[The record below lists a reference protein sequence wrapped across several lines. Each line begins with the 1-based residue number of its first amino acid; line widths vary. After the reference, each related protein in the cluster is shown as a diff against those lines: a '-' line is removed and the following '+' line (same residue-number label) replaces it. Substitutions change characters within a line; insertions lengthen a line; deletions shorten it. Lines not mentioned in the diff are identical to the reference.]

1 MGGLFGAVP
10 DANWP
15 GQKRSFSAQAKS
27 ASTKVP
33 PGHICMWL
41 CVTLR
46 AHEITAIFVN
56 GLLCIP
62 GTQMTLLG
70 VTLGRST
77 YQFGVPVCLGQFTWS
92 WTPCR
97 QRTSSFLAGY
107 KIWWSHENCQKLR
120 SFSPSTNP
128 YIPVQLAISLFT
140 YRRVNPHLY
149 RKCPINGGKLRL
161 HQSVYPISGKK
172 TESPDVL
179 IQVPFYSRRYPFTDQ
194 PGLANGDHRLHWG
207 SLSIC
212 LAHSQWAGHYIFM
225 YVWTVI
231 ISASKNAYLYPR
243 TPKLGGKRMCP
254 DKTDS

>member
-1 MGGLFGAVP
+1 MLRPWQLHWCFLQNLAHIIEKMIISHYVMGGLFGAVP

-41 CVTLR
+41 CVCVTLR

-77 YQFGVPVCLGQFTWS
+77 YQFGVPICLGQFTWS

-107 KIWWSHENCQKLR
+107 KIWWSHENRQKLR

-128 YIPVQLAISLFT
+128 YIQF
-140 YRRVNPHLY
+140 NWLY
-149 RKCPINGGKLRL
+149 HYL
-161 HQSVYPISGKK
+161 HTG
-172 TESPDVL
+172 E
-179 IQVPFYSRRYPFTDQ
+179 
-194 PGLANGDHRLHWG
+194 
-207 SLSIC
+207 
-212 LAHSQWAGHYIFM
+212 
-225 YVWTVI
+225 
-231 ISASKNAYLYPR
+231 
-243 TPKLGGKRMCP
+243 
-254 DKTDS
+254 